1 MSGLSTFQSGPKGS
15 KRVQNGKP
23 KCFWLCLDSFGSFQT
38 NFFCPMRTKKGLAE
52 VLLKKKR
59 SQIVKNIEVYHFGP
73 FWAFLY
79 HFGMLTSLPC
89 LAIFVWFI
97 GAPSVHHLSS
107 FYLSIVL
114 SFHLSVFFVFLS
126 FCLFIFRVFRIS
138 FFSSFCLIVFLS
150 KLFFVHLNS

>member
-1 MSGLSTFQSGPKGS
+1 MFLTLFGLIWILSDKFFLPHEDKEG
-15 KRVQNGKP
+15 
-23 KCFWLCLDSFGSFQT
+23 FGRGAF
-38 NFFCPMRTKKGLAE
+38 E
-52 VLLKKKR
+52 KKKVPNCQKHR
-59 SQIVKNIEVYHFGP
+59 GLP
-73 FWAFLY
+73 FRTLLGLFIPLWNVDKPAMFVI
-79 HFGMLTSLPC
+79 
-89 LAIFVWFI
+89 AIFVWFI

-150 KLFFVHLNS
+150 KLFLVHFNS

>member
-1 MSGLSTFQSGPKGS
+1 MANLNVFDFVWTH
-15 KRVQNGKP
+15 
-23 KCFWLCLDSFGSFQT
+23 LDPFRQI
-38 NFFCPMRTKKGLAE
+38 FFCPMRTKKGLAE
-52 VLLKKKR
+52 VLLKKR

-73 FWAFLY
+73 FGAFLD

-89 LAIFVWFI
+89 LAVFVWFI

-150 KLFFVHLNS
+150 KLFLVHFNS